1 MYVGQIVEL
10 RDTESL
16 FQSPAHPYTKAL
28 LASIPR
34 VAGAGAGQK
43 RKPLSGEVPSPARPP
58 SGCRFH
64 PRCPEAFERCPQ
76 SMPDLYPVPAGKSR
90 CFLNE

>member
-1 MYVGQIVEL
+1 VEL

-16 FQSPAHPYTKAL
+16 FESPAHPYTQAL
-28 LASIPR
+28 LRSIPR
-34 VAGAGAGQK
+34 VAGSSRE

-64 PRCPEAFERCPQ
+64 PRCPEAFARCPAE
-76 SMPDLYPVPAGKSR
+76 PPHLYPVPHGQSR